1 MKPKVSMIVACAR
14 HGVIGRGNELPWH
27 LPEDLAHFKKTT
39 LGKPVIMGRKTF
51 DSIVAR
57 LGKPLPG
64 RRNLVVTRN
73 RQWHYT
79 GAEVAHD
86 LHAAIDLCALEP
98 EIFVIGGAELYRQAM
113 GLADRLVVTEI
124 ALETEGDAHFPPI
137 DAQLWQ
143 ETHRDEHGQASLP
156 HAFVVYERRP

>member
-1 MKPKVSMIVACAR
+1 MKPRISIIVACAR
-14 HGVIGRGNELPWH
+14 HGVIGRNNALPWH
-27 LPEDLAHFKKTT
+27 LPEDLAHFKQTT

-64 RRNLVVTRN
+64 RRNIVVTRN
-73 RQWHYT
+73 RHWHYT

-86 LHAAIDLCALEP
+86 LESAIALCKLEP
-98 EIFVIGGAELYRQAM
+98 DIFIIGGAELYQQAM
-113 GLADRLVVTEI
+113 RLAERLIVTEI

-137 DAQLWQ
+137 DVQVWQ
-143 ETHRDEHGQASLP
+143 ETGRDKFEHASLP
-156 HAFVVYERRP
+156 YAFVTYERRT